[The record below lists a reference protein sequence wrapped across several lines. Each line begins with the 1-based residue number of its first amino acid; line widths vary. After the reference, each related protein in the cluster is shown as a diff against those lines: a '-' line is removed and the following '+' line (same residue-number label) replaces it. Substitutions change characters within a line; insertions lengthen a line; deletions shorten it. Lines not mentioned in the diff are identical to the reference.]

1 MYVGDTSNTTDDVG
15 YASDVVEHGS
25 DNLTTYQQVYEIQE
39 SVVEDADTESE
50 NEELTTD
57 QQVNEALF
65 SLSAS
70 SVDPA
75 EQPLPQAP
83 PLTTMPVEFMPS
95 DLKEM
100 KTTSDFMSA
109 GCGCQNQCYTYFD
122 QSYFQKIR
130 LTCLRNVL
138 DSTIL
143 GQLLAFSNTTA
154 SIITESG
161 MLANNV
167 RECVPVITIRG
178 NLCVRT
184 CFFLS
189 ILWVIKDGET

>member
-15 YASDVVEHGS
+15 DASDVVEHGS
-25 DNLTTYQQVYEIQE
+25 ENLTTYQQVYEIQE

-109 GCGCQNQCYTYFD
+109 GCGCQNQCYTNFD
-122 QSYFQKIR
+122 QSYIQKIR
-130 LTCLRNVL
+130 LTCLELPRNVL

-161 MLANNV
+161 HASKQRERVCTSYYHQGKPVCANM
-167 RECVPVITIRG
+167 
-178 NLCVRT
+178 
-184 CFFLS
+184 FFFYPYC
-189 ILWVIKDGET
+189 G

>member
-15 YASDVVEHGS
+15 DASDVVVHGS
-25 DNLTTYQQVYEIQE
+25 ENLTAYQQVYEIQE
-39 SVVEDADTESE
+39 SVVEDAESE

-57 QQVNEALF
+57 QEVNEALF

-75 EQPLPQAP
+75 EQPSPQAP

-109 GCGCQNQCYTYFD
+109 GCGRQNQCYT
-122 QSYFQKIR
+122 
-130 LTCLRNVL
+130 
-138 DSTIL
+138 
-143 GQLLAFSNTTA
+143 
-154 SIITESG
+154 
-161 MLANNV
+161 
-167 RECVPVITIRG
+167 
-178 NLCVRT
+178 
-184 CFFLS
+184 
-189 ILWVIKDGET
+189 